1 MSMTVVK
8 TAARAS
14 SGRATRLCVLL
25 ALLLLASSV
34 VAHGS
39 PEAEYERS
47 VARLSPVDVVSG
59 PQVQQARRAG
69 PGRPLQLSGVIRGL
83 MVSGDKRIIILSL
96 IDQATVEIE
105 SREEH
110 SEIRTGARVR
120 CLVQPADSTNRSRLD
135 LVDITYDRTPIEL
148 LAEAARAAL
157 KIPPQDPREIALSA
171 AQIRGGAAMPSRG
184 GDPTIVCRRAIA
196 HFNPRLSTTEV
207 NTMADNIIRYSTQYG
222 VDPYLVVAVIAAE
235 SRFNPNARSY
245 AGAMGL
251 GQLMPATA
259 AAHGVDAY
267 DPVANLHTAVRII
280 RRNLDTY
287 NGDWN
292 RALAAYN
299 AGRGA
304 VNRYGGVPP
313 YRETRDYLWRIY
325 EYWSWLNGVT
335 PQARPR

>member
-1 MSMTVVK
+1 MTVLK
-8 TAARAS
+8 TTATAS
-14 SGRATRLCVLL
+14 SGRAMRLCFLL

-34 VAHGS
+34 VAWGS
-39 PEAEYERS
+39 LEAEYERS
-47 VARLSPVDVVSG
+47 VARLSPLDVVSG
-59 PQVQQARRAG
+59 PQLQQARRAG

-83 MVSGDKRIIILSL
+83 MVSGERRIIILSL
-96 IDQATVEIE
+96 IDEATIEIE
-105 SREEH
+105 SREQH
-110 SEIRTGARVR
+110 SEMRTGTRVR

-148 LAEAARAAL
+148 LVEAARAAL
-157 KIPPQDPREIALSA
+157 KIPPQDPAEIALSA
-171 AQIRGGAAMPSRG
+171 AQIRGGAAAPPR
-184 GDPTIVCRRAIA
+184 GDPTIVCRLAIA
-196 HFNPRLSTTEV
+196 RFNPRLSTTEV
-207 NTMADNIIRYSTQYG
+207 NSMADNIIRYSTQYG

-267 DPVANLHTAVRII
+267 DPVANLHTAIRII

-325 EYWSWLNGVT
+325 DYWCRLNGTT
-335 PQARPR
+335 PEPRPR